1 MEESIQTVVIEDNDT
16 SQRDPH
22 APLLAQLRAERNRW
36 FVIALASFAV
46 SALLVLFCWYAFA
59 KAERNQEIVYVK
71 LEPNGAWSVIDY
83 QPEDSQLYFK
93 TTIDA
98 SLERYAIARYK
109 SDPATIESDWG
120 EASVFMS
127 PTMRDYFLAPAPQ
140 GFDAWKKIEQIRKSK
155 TLAEIA
161 VRDVEHYDQ
170 VDYLSDSGQ
179 TSKVI
184 RSNLYF
190 TRTLTVNG
198 QKRPPEPL
206 VLSVQW
212 RLVSKQT
219 LASLPKSH
227 LRINPIGVE
236 ILTEQLK
243 KERSSE

>member
-1 MEESIQTVVIEDNDT
+1 MDEQIQTIVVEGNEEEYHNPTPSLI
-16 SQRDPH
+16 
-22 APLLAQLRAERNRW
+22 AQLRAERNRW
-36 FVIALASFAV
+36 FLVALASI
-46 SALLVLFCWYAFA
+46 SIIALLVLFSWYAFA
-59 KAERNQEIVYVK
+59 KAELNQEIVYVK

-83 QPEDSQLYFK
+83 EPEDSQLYFK

-127 PTMRDYFLAPAPQ
+127 PEMRNYFLTPAPQ
-140 GFDAWKKIEQIRKSK
+140 GFDAHKKIEQIRKSK
-155 TLAEIA
+155 TKADI
-161 VRDVEHYDQ
+161 VFRDVEHYDQ

-198 QKRPPEPL
+198 QKHPPEPL
-206 VLSVQW
+206 VLSIQW
-212 RLVSKQT
+212 RLVSKQMLT
-219 LASLPKSH
+219 KLPKTY

>member
-1 MEESIQTVVIEDNDT
+1 MTEQSQTVVEDNEEDHP
-16 SQRDPH
+16 SPH
-22 APLLAQLRAERNRW
+22 VPIIAQLRAERNRW
-36 FVIALASFAV
+36 FLMTLASVILIAL
-46 SALLVLFCWYAFA
+46 LILFCWYAFA
-59 KAERNQEIVYVK
+59 KAELNQEIVYVK

-83 QPEDSQLYFK
+83 KPEDSQLYFK

-98 SLERYAIARYK
+98 LLERYAIARYK
-109 SDPATIESDWG
+109 SDPATIETDWG

-127 PTMRDYFLAPAPQ
+127 PEMRDYFLTPAPQ
-140 GFDAWKKIEQIRKSK
+140 GFDALKKIEQIRKSK
-155 TLAEIA
+155 TKAVID

-206 VLSVQW
+206 VLSIQW
-212 RLVSKQT
+212 RLVSKKMLTQ
-219 LASLPKSH
+219 LPKTH

>member
-1 MEESIQTVVIEDNDT
+1 MDNMPQVVAVEDNDALH
-16 SQRDPH
+16 RDPH

-36 FVIALASFAV
+36 FMTALAGFV
-46 SALLVLFCWYAFA
+46 LSALLVLFCWYAFA
-59 KAERNQEIVYVK
+59 KAELNQEIVFVK

-83 QPEDSQLYFK
+83 EPQDSQLYFK

-98 SLERYAIARYK
+98 SLERYAISRYK

-127 PTMRDYFLAPAPQ
+127 AELREYFLAPAPQ

-155 TLAEIA
+155 TKADIL

-170 VDYLSDSGQ
+170 VDYLSDAGQ
-179 TSKVI
+179 SSKVI
-184 RSNLYF
+184 RSNIYF

-198 QKRPPEPL
+198 QKRPPESL

-212 RLVSKQT
+212 KLVTKQE
-219 LASLPKSH
+219 LVQHPKTH